1 MKIKNSK
8 LWLAIAGVCLI
19 ATLIYSNKNSEN
31 KIKKIGI
38 TQIIEHDCLD
48 KSREGFVEGLLEYG
62 FKDGENIKIDYQN
75 AGGDQSICN
84 QIANNFVQGKK
95 DLILAIST
103 PSAQAVSNLT
113 SEIPTLITAVTDPK
127 SCGLT
132 KQNIAGTS
140 DMVPPEKQI
149 NLIKKLL
156 PNAKNIG
163 ILYSSNEVN
172 SQYQANAAAK
182 EAEKLGLKTKDY
194 TVSNSNELRQVLEYM
209 ANAVDVVFVP
219 TDNLVVS
226 CMPLVSKYTNE
237 NKIPII
243 CSETASVKNGALA
256 TYGIDYYE
264 LGKLTAKQAAEIL
277 NGKKVEDMEIECLN
291 DTKLTLNGEVAKKLG
306 IEISTDLL
314 KTAEII
320 GE

>member
-1 MKIKNSK
+1 MTN
-8 LWLAIAGVCLI
+8 
-19 ATLIYSNKNSEN
+19 E
-31 KIKKIGI
+31 
-38 TQIIEHDCLD
+38 
-48 KSREGFVEGLLEYG
+48 
-62 FKDGENIKIDYQN
+62 
-75 AGGDQSICN
+75 
-84 QIANNFVQGKK
+84 
-95 DLILAIST
+95 
-103 PSAQAVSNLT
+103 
-113 SEIPTLITAVTDPK
+113 
-127 SCGLT
+127 
-132 KQNIAGTS
+132 
-140 DMVPPEKQI
+140 
-149 NLIKKLL
+149 
-156 PNAKNIG
+156 KNIG
-163 ILYSSNEVN
+163 ILYSSNEFN

-264 LGKLTAKQAAEIL
+264 LGKLAAKQAAEIL

>member
-1 MKIKNSK
+1 M
-8 LWLAIAGVCLI
+8 
-19 ATLIYSNKNSEN
+19 
-31 KIKKIGI
+31 
-38 TQIIEHDCLD
+38 
-48 KSREGFVEGLLEYG
+48 
-62 FKDGENIKIDYQN
+62 
-75 AGGDQSICN
+75 
-84 QIANNFVQGKK
+84 
-95 DLILAIST
+95 AIST
-103 PSAQAVSNLT
+103 PSAQAVSNLP

-127 SCGLT
+127 SCGLA

-172 SQYQANAAAK
+172 SQYQVNAAVK